1 MQFPLA
7 QQEEESAS
15 WNMQKEKLDPCSMG
29 KTMKLST
36 RFELNCLLLL
46 YGTKDNIEV
55 ENNKVAKKNCL
66 DLLDNSI
73 EVGNERI
80 ISCSNGSSLIRMI
93 MIKILIHRWNI
104 YSSIK
109 QI

>member
-1 MQFPLA
+1 MSILLKSYVSLCELLCLFVLKLILFAIKFPLA
-7 QQEEESAS
+7 QQEEE
-15 WNMQKEKLDPCSMG
+15 KLDPCSIG
-29 KTMKLST
+29 KMMKLST

-80 ISCSNGSSLIRMI
+80 ISCSNESNLTLR
-93 MIKILIHRWNI
+93 
-104 YSSIK
+104 
-109 QI
+109 